1 MNFIQD
7 TANEMFE
14 SIVKQKDEIILK
26 LLKDK
31 GYEIDLELERK
42 SRFKSMVCEHNEDL
56 EVWYY
61 RDGTPEGLRIV
72 TFEIEKPD
80 FFSGKELSI
89 GFTYKYY

>member
-7 TANEMFE
+7 ATNEMLE
-14 SIVKQKDEIILK
+14 NIVKQKDEIILK

-42 SRFKSMVCEHNEDL
+42 SRFKSMVCERSEDL
-56 EVWYY
+56 EIWYY

-72 TFEIEKPD
+72 TFEMEKPD
-80 FFSGKELSI
+80 FFSSDKVSF